1 VLEGHRVGLRDGA
14 DGGELADRAG
24 QISVGGGAQLEVAVL
39 AEHRERLLDRLACGV
54 GTDGPQPGAGVGDE
68 RSGQLLA
75 VVHLAGHGHRLRR
88 ARQRGIEP
96 VEQVEGVGAEGQE
109 LGAHAGR
116 EPRGLTQHDVEML
129 HGLPMRPRRGSLAG
143 GDGPGGEEQLGVVA
157 AGGVMHDP
165 RRIRAV
171 IVQVPGQLAVD
182 AHPLGG
188 DERVLDGLANEL
200 VPEPDVGDVPGQD
213 PAALAMRPLVGR
225 SSTGRTTR

>member
-1 VLEGHRVGLRDGA
+1 
-14 DGGELADRAG
+14 
-24 QISVGGGAQLEVAVL
+24 
-39 AEHRERLLDRLACGV
+39 
-54 GTDGPQPGAGVGDE
+54 
-68 RSGQLLA
+68 
-75 VVHLAGHGHRLRR
+75 
-88 ARQRGIEP
+88 
-96 VEQVEGVGAEGQE
+96 
-109 LGAHAGR
+109 
-116 EPRGLTQHDVEML
+116 
-129 HGLPMRPRRGSLAG
+129 
-143 GDGPGGEEQLGVVA
+143 
-157 AGGVMHDP
+157 MHDP